1 MSDTETII
9 KYLKLYNEWR
19 RGDEKMGQPNPT
31 EIGKL
36 IDEACEMLTSLERER
51 DEAITRRMETI
62 MQCELYEQ
70 ERDEAREAFV
80 IATDQMVIAQGNVRE
95 ANKER
100 DEARDKYDAL
110 ATEHMLV
117 VNKLCEERDEARELL
132 RLSSIEANAL
142 ATSIQKSEYSD
153 VNDFQLC
160 ESVAGV
166 ISQINNMYAGVREQ
180 RDEAREKSERYRLEA
195 NSLML
200 QRDEARESLKHIG
213 EYGTEEINAAI
224 DLRQKLASALVERD
238 EAQKEFSLIYRWIER
253 NHADGFIDSLTY
265 LKNLERV
272 MDCWYDRLDKME
284 LERNEWKNK
293 AYSHATDYTLM
304 EAKCFRLEQQLKEYD
319 KLKS

>member
-1 MSDTETII
+1 MSDTPTPETDAA
-9 KYLKLYNEWR
+9 LYPMNGVDIVWPDFAR
-19 RGDEKMGQPNPT
+19 K
-31 EIGKL
+31 
-36 IDEACEMLTSLERER
+36 LER
-51 DEAITRRMETI
+51 
-62 MQCELYEQ
+62 

-200 QRDEARESLKHIG
+200 QRDEARESLKHIE

-319 KLKS
+319 QLKS